1 MKKTEIILIRHG
13 ETVWNSQQRMQG
25 HSNSD
30 LSSVGQAQIQALGQW
45 MKIVPFDHIYSSD
58 SLRAKQTAE
67 AITQFSGHELK
78 IDLRLREKNLGV
90 FEGLTSEEARER
102 HPEVFRLFKT
112 AGSKYVIDEGESTQQ
127 LQDRAL
133 EIVDEIRIKH
143 PEEHVLLVTH
153 GGFIRV
159 VMKHSLG
166 LSLETPTRFLIR
178 NTGVFRLV
186 WEDKWIVS
194 QMGGVTHLEYMKESV
209 LSGWSETVTKVHL

>member
-1 MKKTEIILIRHG
+1 MRKTEILMIRHG
-13 ETVWNSQQRMQG
+13 ETEWNSQQRMQG

-30 LSSVGQAQIQALGQW
+30 LSSVGQAQILALGKW
-45 MKIVPFDHIYSSD
+45 MKNAPFDHIYSSD

-67 AITQFSGHELK
+67 AITQFSGHDLK

-90 FEGLTSEEARER
+90 FEGLTSEEAKER

-133 EIVDEIRIKH
+133 EIVEEMRIKH
-143 PEEHVLLVTH
+143 PEERVLLVTH
-153 GGFIRV
+153 GGLIRV

-194 QMGGVTHLEYMKESV
+194 QMGGVSHLE
-209 LSGWSETVTKVHL
+209 

>member
-1 MKKTEIILIRHG
+1 
-13 ETVWNSQQRMQG
+13 MQG

-45 MKIVPFDHIYSSD
+45 MKNVPFDLIYSSD

-67 AITQFSGHELK
+67 AITQFSGHELQF
-78 IDLRLREKNLGV
+78 DQRLREKNLGV

-133 EIVDEIRIKH
+133 EIVNEIRIKH
-143 PEEHVLLVTH
+143 PEERVLLVTH

-186 WEDKWIVS
+186 WEDKWLVS
-194 QMGGVTHLEYMKESV
+194 LMGGVSHLE
-209 LSGWSETVTKVHL
+209 

>member
-1 MKKTEIILIRHG
+1 MKETEIILIRHG
-13 ETVWNSQQRMQG
+13 ETEWNSQQRMQG

-45 MKIVPFDHIYSSD
+45 MKNVPFDHIYSSD

-194 QMGGVTHLEYMKESV
+194 QMGGVSHLE
-209 LSGWSETVTKVHL
+209 

>member
-1 MKKTEIILIRHG
+1 MKETEIILIRHG
-13 ETVWNSQQRMQG
+13 ETEWNSQQRMQG

-30 LSSVGQAQIQALGQW
+30 LSSIGQAQIQALGQW
-45 MKIVPFDHIYSSD
+45 MKNAPFDHIYSSD

-143 PEEHVLLVTH
+143 PEERVLLVTH

-194 QMGGVTHLEYMKESV
+194 QMGGVSHLE
-209 LSGWSETVTKVHL
+209 

>member
-1 MKKTEIILIRHG
+1 MKETEIILIRHG
-13 ETVWNSQQRMQG
+13 ETEWNSQKRMQG

-45 MKIVPFDHIYSSD
+45 MKNVPFDLIYSSD
-58 SLRAKQTAE
+58 SPRAKQTAE
-67 AITQFSGHELK
+67 SITQFSGHELQF
-78 IDLRLREKNLGV
+78 DQRLREKNLGV

-133 EIVDEIRIKH
+133 EIVNEIRIKH
-143 PEEHVLLVTH
+143 PEERVLLVTH

-178 NTGVFRLV
+178 NTGVFRLE
-186 WEDKWIVS
+186 WEDKWLVS
-194 QMGGVTHLEYMKESV
+194 QMGGVSHLE
-209 LSGWSETVTKVHL
+209 

>member
-1 MKKTEIILIRHG
+1 MKETEIILIRHG
-13 ETVWNSQQRMQG
+13 ETEWNSQKRMQG

-45 MKIVPFDHIYSSD
+45 MKNVPFDHIYSSD

-67 AITQFSGHELK
+67 AITQFSGHKLK

-143 PEEHVLLVTH
+143 PEERVLLVTH

-194 QMGGVTHLEYMKESV
+194 QMGGVSHLE
-209 LSGWSETVTKVHL
+209 

>member
-1 MKKTEIILIRHG
+1 MKETEIILIRHG
-13 ETVWNSQQRMQG
+13 ETEWNSQQRMQG

-30 LSSVGQAQIQALGQW
+30 LSSVGQTQIQALGHW
-45 MKIVPFDHIYSSD
+45 MKNVPFDHIYSSD
-58 SLRAKQTAE
+58 SLRAKHTAE
-67 AITQFSGHELK
+67 AITQFSGHKLK

-102 HPEVFRLFKT
+102 HPEDFRLFKT

-143 PEEHVLLVTH
+143 PEERVLLVTH

-166 LSLETPTRFLIR
+166 LSLETPTLFLIR

-194 QMGGVTHLEYMKESV
+194 QMGGVSHLE
-209 LSGWSETVTKVHL
+209 

>member
-13 ETVWNSQQRMQG
+13 ETEWNSQKRMQG

-45 MKIVPFDHIYSSD
+45 MKNVPFDLIYSSD

-67 AITQFSGHELK
+67 AITQFSGHELQF
-78 IDLRLREKNLGV
+78 DQRLREKNLGV

-133 EIVDEIRIKH
+133 EIVNEIRIKH
-143 PEEHVLLVTH
+143 PEERVLLVTH

-186 WEDKWIVS
+186 WEDKWLVS
-194 QMGGVTHLEYMKESV
+194 QMGGVSHLE
-209 LSGWSETVTKVHL
+209 

>member
-1 MKKTEIILIRHG
+1 MKETEIILIRHG
-13 ETVWNSQQRMQG
+13 ETEWNSQKRMQG

-45 MKIVPFDHIYSSD
+45 MKNVPFDLIYSSD

-67 AITQFSGHELK
+67 AITQFSGHELQF
-78 IDLRLREKNLGV
+78 DQRLREKNLGV

-112 AGSKYVIDEGESTQQ
+112 AGSTYVIDKGESTQQ

-133 EIVDEIRIKH
+133 EIVNEIRIKH
-143 PEEHVLLVTH
+143 PEERVLLVTH

-186 WEDKWIVS
+186 WEDKWLVS
-194 QMGGVTHLEYMKESV
+194 QMGGVSHLE
-209 LSGWSETVTKVHL
+209 

>member
-1 MKKTEIILIRHG
+1 MKKTEIIFIRHG
-13 ETVWNSQQRMQG
+13 ETEWNSQQRMQG

-45 MKIVPFDHIYSSD
+45 MKNVPFDHIYSSD

-90 FEGLTSEEARER
+90 FEGLTSEEARKL
-102 HPEVFRLFKT
+102 HPEVFSLFKT

-143 PEEHVLLVTH
+143 PEERVLLVTH

-194 QMGGVTHLEYMKESV
+194 QMGGVSHLE
-209 LSGWSETVTKVHL
+209 

>member
-13 ETVWNSQQRMQG
+13 ETEWNSQKRMQG

-45 MKIVPFDHIYSSD
+45 MKNVPFDLIYSSD
-58 SLRAKQTAE
+58 SPRAKQTAE
-67 AITQFSGHELK
+67 SITQFSGHELQF
-78 IDLRLREKNLGV
+78 DQRLREKNLGV

-133 EIVDEIRIKH
+133 EIVNEIRIKH
-143 PEEHVLLVTH
+143 PEERVLLVTH

-186 WEDKWIVS
+186 WEDKWLVS
-194 QMGGVTHLEYMKESV
+194 QMGGVSHLE
-209 LSGWSETVTKVHL
+209 

>member
-1 MKKTEIILIRHG
+1 MKETEIILIRHG
-13 ETVWNSQQRMQG
+13 ETEWNSQQRMQG

-45 MKIVPFDHIYSSD
+45 MKNVPFDHIYSSD

-78 IDLRLREKNLGV
+78 IDQRLREKNLGV

-194 QMGGVTHLEYMKESV
+194 QMGGVSHLE
-209 LSGWSETVTKVHL
+209 

>member
-1 MKKTEIILIRHG
+1 MKETEIILIRHG
-13 ETVWNSQQRMQG
+13 ETEWNSQQRMQG

-30 LSSVGQAQIQALGQW
+30 LSSLGQAQIQALGQW
-45 MKIVPFDHIYSSD
+45 MKNVPFDHIYSSD

-67 AITQFSGHELK
+67 AITQFSGHELQF
-78 IDLRLREKNLGV
+78 DQRLREKNLGV

-133 EIVDEIRIKH
+133 EIVNEIRIKH
-143 PEEHVLLVTH
+143 PEERVLLVTH

-186 WEDKWIVS
+186 WEDKWLVS
-194 QMGGVTHLEYMKESV
+194 QMGGVSHLE
-209 LSGWSETVTKVHL
+209 

>member
-1 MKKTEIILIRHG
+1 MKKTEIIFIRHG
-13 ETVWNSQQRMQG
+13 ETEWNSQQRMQG

-45 MKIVPFDHIYSSD
+45 MKNVPFDHIYSSD

-90 FEGLTSEEARER
+90 FEGLTSEEARKL
-102 HPEVFRLFKT
+102 HPEVFSLFKT

-143 PEEHVLLVTH
+143 LEERVLLVTH

-194 QMGGVTHLEYMKESV
+194 QMGGVSHLE
-209 LSGWSETVTKVHL
+209 

>member
-1 MKKTEIILIRHG
+1 MKETEIILIRHG
-13 ETVWNSQQRMQG
+13 ETEWNSQQRMQG

-45 MKIVPFDHIYSSD
+45 MKNAPFDHIYSSD

-90 FEGLTSEEARER
+90 FEGLTSEEARDR

-112 AGSKYVIDEGESTQQ
+112 SGSKYVIDEGESTQQ

-133 EIVDEIRIKH
+133 EIVEEIRIKH
-143 PEEHVLLVTH
+143 PEERVLLVTH

-166 LSLETPTRFLIR
+166 LSLESPTRFLIR

-194 QMGGVTHLEYMKESV
+194 QMGGVSHLE
-209 LSGWSETVTKVHL
+209 

>member
-1 MKKTEIILIRHG
+1 MKETEIILIRHG
-13 ETVWNSQQRMQG
+13 ETEWNSQKRMQG

-45 MKIVPFDHIYSSD
+45 MKNVPFDLIYSSD

-67 AITQFSGHELK
+67 AITQFSGHELQF
-78 IDLRLREKNLGV
+78 DQRLREKNLGV

-133 EIVDEIRIKH
+133 EIVNEIRIKH
-143 PEEHVLLVTH
+143 PEERVLLVTH

-186 WEDKWIVS
+186 WEDKWLVS
-194 QMGGVTHLEYMKESV
+194 QMGGVSHLE
-209 LSGWSETVTKVHL
+209 

>member
-1 MKKTEIILIRHG
+1 MKETEIILIRHG
-13 ETVWNSQQRMQG
+13 ETEWNSQKRMQG

-45 MKIVPFDHIYSSD
+45 MKNVPFDLIYSSD
-58 SLRAKQTAE
+58 SPRAKQTAE
-67 AITQFSGHELK
+67 AITQFSGHELQF
-78 IDLRLREKNLGV
+78 DQRLREKNLGV

-133 EIVDEIRIKH
+133 EIVNEIRIKH
-143 PEEHVLLVTH
+143 PEERVLLVTH

-186 WEDKWIVS
+186 WEDKWLVS
-194 QMGGVTHLEYMKESV
+194 QMGGVSHLE
-209 LSGWSETVTKVHL
+209 

>member
-1 MKKTEIILIRHG
+1 MKETEIILIRHG
-13 ETVWNSQQRMQG
+13 ETEWNSQKRMQG

-30 LSSVGQAQIQALGQW
+30 LSLVGQAQIQALGQW
-45 MKIVPFDHIYSSD
+45 MKNVPFDLIYSSD

-67 AITQFSGHELK
+67 AITQFSGHELQF
-78 IDLRLREKNLGV
+78 DQRLREKNLGV

-133 EIVDEIRIKH
+133 EIVNEIRIKH
-143 PEEHVLLVTH
+143 PEERVLLVTH

-186 WEDKWIVS
+186 WEDKWLVS
-194 QMGGVTHLEYMKESV
+194 QMGGVSHLE
-209 LSGWSETVTKVHL
+209 

>member
-1 MKKTEIILIRHG
+1 MKETEIILIRHG
-13 ETVWNSQQRMQG
+13 ETEWNSQQRMQG

-45 MKIVPFDHIYSSD
+45 MKNVPFNHIYSSD

-159 VMKHSLG
+159 VMKHTLG

-194 QMGGVTHLEYMKESV
+194 QMGGVSHLE
-209 LSGWSETVTKVHL
+209 

>member
-1 MKKTEIILIRHG
+1 MKKTEIIFIRHG
-13 ETVWNSQQRMQG
+13 ETEWNSQQRMQG

-45 MKIVPFDHIYSSD
+45 MKNVPFDHIYSSD

-102 HPEVFRLFKT
+102 HPEVFNLFKT

-143 PEEHVLLVTH
+143 PEERVLLVTH

-194 QMGGVTHLEYMKESV
+194 QMGGVSHLE
-209 LSGWSETVTKVHL
+209 

>member
-1 MKKTEIILIRHG
+1 MKETEIILIRHG
-13 ETVWNSQQRMQG
+13 ETEWNSQQRMQG

-45 MKIVPFDHIYSSD
+45 MKNVPFDLIYSSD

-67 AITQFSGHELK
+67 SITQFSGHELQ
-78 IDLRLREKNLGV
+78 IDQRLREKNLGV

-133 EIVDEIRIKH
+133 EIVNEIRIKH
-143 PEEHVLLVTH
+143 PKERVLLVTH

-166 LSLETPTRFLIR
+166 LSLEVPTRFLIR

-186 WEDKWIVS
+186 WEDKWLVS
-194 QMGGVTHLEYMKESV
+194 QMGGVSHLE
-209 LSGWSETVTKVHL
+209 

>member
-1 MKKTEIILIRHG
+1 MKETEIILIRHG
-13 ETVWNSQQRMQG
+13 ETEWNSQKRMQG

-45 MKIVPFDHIYSSD
+45 MKNVPFDLIYSSD

-67 AITQFSGHELK
+67 AITQFSGNELQF
-78 IDLRLREKNLGV
+78 DQRLREKNLGV

-133 EIVDEIRIKH
+133 EIVNEIRIKH
-143 PEEHVLLVTH
+143 PEERVLLVTH

-194 QMGGVTHLEYMKESV
+194 QMGGVSHLE
-209 LSGWSETVTKVHL
+209 

>member
-1 MKKTEIILIRHG
+1 MKETEIILIRHG
-13 ETVWNSQQRMQG
+13 ETEWNSQKRMQG

-45 MKIVPFDHIYSSD
+45 TKNVPFDLIYSSD

-67 AITQFSGHELK
+67 AITQFSGHELQF
-78 IDLRLREKNLGV
+78 DQRLREKNLGV

-112 AGSKYVIDEGESTQQ
+112 AGSKYVVDEGESTQQ

-133 EIVDEIRIKH
+133 EIVNEIRIKH
-143 PEEHVLLVTH
+143 PEERVLLVTH

-186 WEDKWIVS
+186 WEDKWLVS
-194 QMGGVTHLEYMKESV
+194 QMGGVSHLE
-209 LSGWSETVTKVHL
+209 

>member
-1 MKKTEIILIRHG
+1 MKETEIILIRHG
-13 ETVWNSQQRMQG
+13 ETEWNSQQRMQG

-45 MKIVPFDHIYSSD
+45 MKNVPFDHIYSSD

-90 FEGLTSEEARER
+90 FEGLTSEEAWER

-133 EIVDEIRIKH
+133 EIVNEIRIKH
-143 PEEHVLLVTH
+143 PEKRVLLVTH

-194 QMGGVTHLEYMKESV
+194 QMGGVSHLE
-209 LSGWSETVTKVHL
+209 

>member
-1 MKKTEIILIRHG
+1 MKETEIILIRHG
-13 ETVWNSQQRMQG
+13 ETEWNSQQRMQG

-30 LSSVGQAQIQALGQW
+30 LSLVGQAQIQALGQW
-45 MKIVPFDHIYSSD
+45 MKNVPFDLIYSSD

-67 AITQFSGHELK
+67 AITQFSGHELQF
-78 IDLRLREKNLGV
+78 DQRLREKNLGV

-143 PEEHVLLVTH
+143 PEERVLLVTH

-194 QMGGVTHLEYMKESV
+194 QMGGVSHLE
-209 LSGWSETVTKVHL
+209 

>member
-1 MKKTEIILIRHG
+1 MKETEIILIRHG
-13 ETVWNSQQRMQG
+13 ETEWNSQKRMQG

-45 MKIVPFDHIYSSD
+45 MKNVPFDLIYSSD

-67 AITQFSGHELK
+67 AITQFSGHELQF
-78 IDLRLREKNLGV
+78 DQRLREKNLGV

-133 EIVDEIRIKH
+133 EIVNEIRIKH
-143 PEEHVLLVTH
+143 PEERVLLVTH

-159 VMKHSLG
+159 VKKHSLG

-186 WEDKWIVS
+186 WEDKWLVS
-194 QMGGVTHLEYMKESV
+194 QMGGVSHLE
-209 LSGWSETVTKVHL
+209 

>member
-1 MKKTEIILIRHG
+1 MKETQIILIRHG
-13 ETVWNSQQRMQG
+13 ETEWNSQQRMQG

-30 LSSVGQAQIQALGQW
+30 LSSVGQAQIQALGEW
-45 MKIVPFDHIYSSD
+45 MKNVPFDHIYSSD

-143 PEEHVLLVTH
+143 LEERVLLVTH

-159 VMKHSLG
+159 VIKHSLG

-194 QMGGVTHLEYMKESV
+194 QMGGVSHLE
-209 LSGWSETVTKVHL
+209 

>member
-1 MKKTEIILIRHG
+1 MKETEIILIRHG
-13 ETVWNSQQRMQG
+13 ETEWNSQQRMQG

-45 MKIVPFDHIYSSD
+45 MKNVPFDHIYSSD
-58 SLRAKQTAE
+58 SLRAKHTAE
-67 AITQFSGHELK
+67 AITQFSGHKLK

-194 QMGGVTHLEYMKESV
+194 QMGGVLHLE
-209 LSGWSETVTKVHL
+209 